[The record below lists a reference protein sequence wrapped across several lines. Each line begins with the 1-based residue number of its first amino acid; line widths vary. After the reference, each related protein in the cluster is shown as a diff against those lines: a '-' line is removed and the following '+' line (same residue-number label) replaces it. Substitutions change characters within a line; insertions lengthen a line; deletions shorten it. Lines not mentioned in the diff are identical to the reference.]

1 MNEVDLIPTRKSL
14 LSRLRDPENEDSW
27 RVFFDTYGK
36 LIYGAAVRA
45 GLTSSEAQ
53 DVVQDTVLCVAKKIP
68 EFKYDPEAGSFKG
81 WLLQLTRWRIVDQFR
96 KRKSLETSLAR
107 EERMAEAEKAGDQ
120 NDVLESYWEQEWER
134 YILDAALDRVRKKVD
149 PKHFQIFDE
158 YVLKERP
165 VLEVRNRLR
174 VSATQVYLIKHRV
187 GNLVKKELEELKKE
201 KYL

>member
-14 LSRLRDPENEDSW
+14 LSRLRDPENEESW

-36 LIYGAAVRA
+36 LIYGAAIRA

-68 EFKYDPEAGSFKG
+68 EFKYDPKAGSFKG

-96 KRKSLETSLAR
+96 KRRSQETSLAR
-107 EERMAEAEKAGDQ
+107 EERMAEAENAGDQ
-120 NDVLESYWEQEWER
+120 NDALEVYWEQEWER

-158 YVLKERP
+158 YVMKERS
-165 VLEVRNRLR
+165 VLEVGNRLR
-174 VSATQVYLIKHRV
+174 VSATQVYLVKHRV